1 MADRYIDVFE
11 VSEYGNFF
19 LSEVG
24 RLVGAS
30 PLVFEEVDREAFVLF
45 GLGERAGRDGGTS
58 PAVYN
63 AANEM
68 AVEAYLKEE
77 IGFMEMGDVVAES
90 LHRLGGRDVEGVEHI
105 LEVDREARIVCREL
119 IRTRLSSAAKKTS

>member
-1 MADRYIDVFE
+1 MELPILYAMSYPERVVDAALQTFDP
-11 VSEYGNFF
+11 
-19 LSEVG
+19 
-24 RLVGAS
+24 VGAS

-45 GLGERAGRDGGTS
+45 GLGERAGREGGTS

-77 IGFMEMGDVVAES
+77 IGFMEMGDVVAEA
-90 LHRLGGRDVEGVEHI
+90 LHRLGGREVEGVEHI
-105 LEVDREARIVCREL
+105 LEVDGEARALSREL
-119 IRTRLSSAAKKTS
+119 IRTSLSGAAEETS